1 MQLLDAVLRAPTLF
15 FETTPSGRI
24 LNRFTSDTE
33 FCDNTLLQNLQQ
45 WINCVLPIVSTLVV
59 VSIINPIFIP
69 WLLFLFVFYI
79 ILYRHTVSATRDM
92 QRLNQVSRSPI
103 FSQFSETLSGLTTIR
118 SYGAAPRFEATSER
132 LVNANTRCAYSQYV
146 LSAWVTLF
154 LDLMAS
160 SIVFCA
166 ALFPIVALEAG
177 WSISIALV
185 GLSLNYTFELSNFLK
200 HATRMTLEVQKSFAG
215 IERIVE
221 YIVHVPSERQ
231 GGDEPPKGQWP
242 SAGAIEVC
250 NLAVRYRPELPPALR
265 GVSCTIPPMAKVGIV
280 GRTGSG
286 KSTFLAS
293 IWRLIEAEG
302 GTNGLG
308 LGAISIDGVDISRLS
323 LSGLRSRLAI
333 IPQDPV
339 LFNDS
344 VRYNLD
350 PFSTSTDAELHDVLA
365 LVQLSDAI
373 AALPQKLD
381 HKVSE
386 GGSNFSVGQRQ
397 LLCLARATLR
407 RSMLLALDE
416 ATASIDNETD
426 AVLQTAIRKM
436 FADCTVLTIAH
447 RLHTIMDATAIMLFD
462 GGALREYD
470 EPHTLLSD
478 SESAFSRLV
487 AKTGAAA
494 PQLREMARVAH
505 EQRHAVEQAEQ

>member
-1 MQLLDAVLRAPTLF
+1 M
-15 FETTPSGRI
+15 
-24 LNRFTSDTE
+24 
-33 FCDNTLLQNLQQ
+33 
-45 WINCVLPIVSTLVV
+45 
-59 VSIINPIFIP
+59 
-69 WLLFLFVFYI
+69 
-79 ILYRHTVSATRDM
+79 
-92 QRLNQVSRSPI
+92 
-103 FSQFSETLSGLTTIR
+103 
-118 SYGAAPRFEATSER
+118 
-132 LVNANTRCAYSQYV
+132 
-146 LSAWVTLF
+146 
-154 LDLMAS
+154 
-160 SIVFCA
+160 
-166 ALFPIVALEAG
+166 
-177 WSISIALV
+177 
-185 GLSLNYTFELSNFLK
+185 
-200 HATRMTLEVQKSFAG
+200 
-215 IERIVE
+215 
-221 YIVHVPSERQ
+221 
-231 GGDEPPKGQWP
+231 
-242 SAGAIEVC
+242 
-250 NLAVRYRPELPPALR
+250 
-265 GVSCTIPPMAKVGIV
+265 GIV